1 MTDSTIEEIKNRL
14 DIVEVLQEFIQLR
27 KSGANFKAPCP
38 FHNEKTPSFMVSPE
52 KQIWHCFGCG
62 EGGDIFGF
70 VMKIEGV
77 EFPEALRI
85 LAKKAG
91 VELRREDPALQN
103 KRTRLLDICKL
114 TAAYYHKVL
123 LESPKAE
130 FVREYLKSRKIDP
143 DAIEQFK
150 LGYSP
155 DSWDFLFE
163 FLKKKEYS
171 EEEIFLAGLTVKK
184 EKGVGYYD
192 RFRNRLMFPINDIHG
207 NTVGFGARTLQKEEQ
222 GAKYI
227 NSPETLIYNKSH
239 ILYGLDQAKTS
250 IRKEDSV
257 IVVEGYTDCISAH
270 QAGITNVVA
279 SSGTALTEGH
289 LKLIKRHT
297 SNIIMAFDRDAA
309 GAEAAKRGIEV
320 ALMQEMNIKVL
331 ELLSGKDP
339 DEAIKENKDAFLKA
353 VKEAKPYLQYYFD
366 NTFKNFD
373 LSRVEDKKRAA
384 AVLLPIIV
392 KIANGIEQSHWLKE
406 LAKKIDV
413 SEEILKE
420 RIRKT
425 VKSPGAPV
433 QKVTAEGSVKPISRF
448 LKIGEELLSLLLY
461 FPEQISLAVK
471 ELVPEYFIEQKQ
483 SFLYKNLVIYYTKK
497 EQFNIS
503 EFQQQLFSEKND
515 ESAAYLD
522 ILLLLGEENFSDLAE
537 LSVKQYIK
545 ERINLLKRNVISLKL
560 KAIEQKIKVLEE
572 QKTSQNQE
580 EFDTLSQKFIQLT
593 NQLRQLE

>member
-1 MTDSTIEEIKNRL
+1 MLSSPIDEIKERL
-14 DIVEVLQEFIQLR
+14 DIAEVLQEYIQLR
-27 KSGANFKAPCP
+27 KSGANFKALCP

-52 KQIWHCFGCG
+52 KQIWHCFGCS

-91 VELRREDPALQN
+91 VELRREDPTLQN
-103 KRTRLLDICKL
+103 KKTRLMDICKL

-130 FVREYLKSRKIDP
+130 FVREYLKSRQIDS
-143 DAIEQFK
+143 DTTEQFK

-155 DSWDFLFE
+155 DSWDLLFE
-163 FLKKKEYS
+163 FLKKKGYS

-184 EKGVGYYD
+184 EKGTGYYD

-207 NTVGFGARTLQKEEQ
+207 NAVGFGGRTLKKDEQ

-227 NSPETLIYNKSH
+227 NSPETLVYNKSH
-239 ILYGLDQAKTS
+239 ILYGLDQAKSS
-250 IRKEDSV
+250 IRKEDAV

-270 QAGITNVVA
+270 QAGIRNVVA

-297 SNIIMAFDRDAA
+297 SNIIVAFDRDVA

-320 ALMQEMNIKVL
+320 ALTQEMNIRVL

-339 DEAIKENKDAFLKA
+339 DEAIKENKDDFLKA

-366 NTFKNFD
+366 DTFKNFN

-384 AVLLPIIV
+384 AVLLPIIA

-413 SEEILKE
+413 SEEILRE
-420 RIRKT
+420 RIKKT
-425 VKSPGAPV
+425 VKSRRTPV
-433 QKVTAEGSVKPISRF
+433 KEVAEENLIKPIDRF
-448 LKIGEELLSLLLY
+448 IKVGEELLSLLLCY
-461 FPEQISLAVK
+461 PEQISFAVK
-471 ELVPEYFIEQKQ
+471 ELVPECFGEERQR
-483 SFLYKNLVIYYTKK
+483 FLYKNLVIYYTKK

-503 EFQQQLFSEKND
+503 DFQKKLQSKNNN

-522 ILLLLGEENFSDLAE
+522 VIHLLGEESFSDLTE
-537 LSVKQYIK
+537 ISVRQYLK
-545 ERINLLKRNVISLKL
+545 ERINLLKRNLISLQL
-560 KAIEQKIKVLEE
+560 KEIEQRIKALEQ

-580 EFDTLSQKFIQLT
+580 EFDTLSQKFNQLT
-593 NQLRQLE
+593 NQLRQLG

>member
-1 MTDSTIEEIKNRL
+1 MLSSPIDEIKERL
-14 DIVEVLQEFIQLR
+14 DIAEVLQEYIQLR
-27 KSGANFKAPCP
+27 KSGANFKALCP

-52 KQIWHCFGCG
+52 KQIWHCFGCS

-91 VELRREDPALQN
+91 VELRREDPTLQN
-103 KRTRLLDICKL
+103 KKTRLLDICKL

-130 FVREYLKSRKIDP
+130 FVREYLKSRQIDS
-143 DAIEQFK
+143 DTTEQFK

-155 DSWDFLFE
+155 DSWDLLFE
-163 FLKKKEYS
+163 FLKKKGYS

-184 EKGVGYYD
+184 EKGTGYYD

-207 NTVGFGARTLQKEEQ
+207 NAVGFGGRTLKKDEQ

-227 NSPETLIYNKSH
+227 NSPETLVYNKSH
-239 ILYGLDQAKTS
+239 ILYGLDQAKSS
-250 IRKEDSV
+250 IRKEDAV

-270 QAGITNVVA
+270 QAGIRNVVA

-289 LKLIKRHT
+289 LKLIKRYT
-297 SNIIMAFDRDAA
+297 SNIIVAFDRDVA

-320 ALMQEMNIKVL
+320 ALTQEMNIRVL

-366 NTFKNFD
+366 DTFKNFN

-384 AVLLPIIV
+384 AVLLPIIA

-413 SEEILKE
+413 SEEILRE
-420 RIRKT
+420 RIKKT
-425 VKSPGAPV
+425 VKSRRTPV
-433 QKVTAEGSVKPISRF
+433 KEVAEENLIKPIDRF
-448 LKIGEELLSLLLY
+448 IKVGEELLSLLLCY
-461 FPEQISLAVK
+461 PEQISFAVK
-471 ELVPEYFIEQKQ
+471 ELVPECFGEERQR
-483 SFLYKNLVIYYTKK
+483 FLYKNLVIYYTKK

-503 EFQQQLFSEKND
+503 DFQKKLQSKNNN

-522 ILLLLGEENFSDLAE
+522 VIHLLGEESFSDLTE
-537 LSVKQYIK
+537 ISVRQYLK
-545 ERINLLKRNVISLKL
+545 ERINLLKRNLISLQL
-560 KAIEQKIKVLEE
+560 KEIEQRIKALEQ

-580 EFDTLSQKFIQLT
+580 EFDTLSQKFNQLT
-593 NQLRQLE
+593 NQLRQLG

>member
-1 MTDSTIEEIKNRL
+1 MLSSPIDEIKERL
-14 DIVEVLQEFIQLR
+14 DIAEVLQEYIQLR
-27 KSGANFKAPCP
+27 KSGANFKALCP

-52 KQIWHCFGCG
+52 KQIWHCFGCS

-91 VELRREDPALQN
+91 VELRREDPTLQN
-103 KRTRLLDICKL
+103 KKTRLLDICKL

-130 FVREYLKSRKIDP
+130 FVREYLKSRQIDS
-143 DAIEQFK
+143 DTTEQFK

-155 DSWDFLFE
+155 DSWDLLFE
-163 FLKKKEYS
+163 FLKKKGYS

-184 EKGVGYYD
+184 EKGTGYYD

-207 NTVGFGARTLQKEEQ
+207 NAVGFGGRTLKKDEQ

-227 NSPETLIYNKSH
+227 NSPETLVYNKSH
-239 ILYGLDQAKTS
+239 ILYGLDQAKSS
-250 IRKEDSV
+250 IRKEDAV

-270 QAGITNVVA
+270 QAGIRNVVA

-297 SNIIMAFDRDAA
+297 SNIIVAFDRDVA

-320 ALMQEMNIKVL
+320 ALTQEMNIRVL

-339 DEAIKENKDAFLKA
+339 DEAIKENKDDFLKA

-366 NTFKNFD
+366 DTFKNFN

-384 AVLLPIIV
+384 AVLLPIIA

-413 SEEILKE
+413 SEEILRE
-420 RIRKT
+420 RIKKT
-425 VKSPGAPV
+425 VKSRRTPV
-433 QKVTAEGSVKPISRF
+433 KEVAEENLIKPIDRF
-448 LKIGEELLSLLLY
+448 IKVGEELLSLLLCY
-461 FPEQISLAVK
+461 PEQISFAVK
-471 ELVPEYFIEQKQ
+471 ELVPECFGEERQR
-483 SFLYKNLVIYYTKK
+483 FLYKNLVIYYTKK

-503 EFQQQLFSEKND
+503 DFQKKLQSKNNN

-522 ILLLLGEENFSDLAE
+522 VIHLLGEESFSDLTE
-537 LSVKQYIK
+537 ISVRQYLK
-545 ERINLLKRNVISLKL
+545 ERINLLKRNLISLQL
-560 KAIEQKIKVLEE
+560 KEIEQRIKALEQ

-580 EFDTLSQKFIQLT
+580 EFDTLSQKFNQLT
-593 NQLRQLE
+593 NQLRQLG

>member
-1 MTDSTIEEIKNRL
+1 MLSSPIDEIKERL
-14 DIVEVLQEFIQLR
+14 DIAEVLQEYIQLR
-27 KSGANFKAPCP
+27 KSGANFKALCP

-52 KQIWHCFGCG
+52 KQIWHCFGCS

-91 VELRREDPALQN
+91 VELRREDPTLQN
-103 KRTRLLDICKL
+103 KKTRLLDICKL

-130 FVREYLKSRKIDP
+130 FVREYLKSRQIDS
-143 DAIEQFK
+143 DTTEQFK

-155 DSWDFLFE
+155 DSWDLLFE
-163 FLKKKEYS
+163 FLKKKGYS
-171 EEEIFLAGLTVKK
+171 EEEIFLAGLTGKK
-184 EKGVGYYD
+184 EKGTGYYD

-207 NTVGFGARTLQKEEQ
+207 NAVGFGGRTLKKDEQ

-227 NSPETLIYNKSH
+227 NSPETLVYNKSH
-239 ILYGLDQAKTS
+239 ILYGLDQAKSS
-250 IRKEDSV
+250 IRKEDAV

-270 QAGITNVVA
+270 QAGIRNVVA

-297 SNIIMAFDRDAA
+297 SNIIVAFDRDVA

-320 ALMQEMNIKVL
+320 ALTQEMNIRVL

-339 DEAIKENKDAFLKA
+339 DEAIKENKDDFLKA

-366 NTFKNFD
+366 DTFKNFN

-384 AVLLPIIV
+384 AVLLPIIAM
-392 KIANGIEQSHWLKE
+392 IANGIEQSHWLKE

-413 SEEILKE
+413 SEEILRE
-420 RIRKT
+420 RIKKT
-425 VKSPGAPV
+425 VKSRRTPV
-433 QKVTAEGSVKPISRF
+433 KEVAEENLIKPIDRF
-448 LKIGEELLSLLLY
+448 IKVGEELLSLLLCY
-461 FPEQISLAVK
+461 PEQISFAVK
-471 ELVPEYFIEQKQ
+471 ELVPECFGEERQR
-483 SFLYKNLVIYYTKK
+483 FLYKNLVIYYTKK

-503 EFQQQLFSEKND
+503 DFQKKLQSKNNN

-522 ILLLLGEENFSDLAE
+522 VIHLLGEESFSDLTE
-537 LSVKQYIK
+537 ISVRQYLK
-545 ERINLLKRNVISLKL
+545 ERINLLKRNLISLQL
-560 KAIEQKIKVLEE
+560 KEIEQRIKALEQ

-580 EFDTLSQKFIQLT
+580 EFDTLSQKFNQLT
-593 NQLRQLE
+593 NQLRQLG

>member
-1 MTDSTIEEIKNRL
+1 MLSSPIDEIKERL
-14 DIVEVLQEFIQLR
+14 DIAEVLQEYIQLR
-27 KSGANFKAPCP
+27 KSGANFKALCP

-52 KQIWHCFGCG
+52 KQIWHCFGCS

-91 VELRREDPALQN
+91 VELRREDPTLQN
-103 KRTRLLDICKL
+103 KKTRLLDICKL

-130 FVREYLKSRKIDP
+130 FVREYLKSRQIDS
-143 DAIEQFK
+143 DTTEQFK

-155 DSWDFLFE
+155 DSWDLLFE
-163 FLKKKEYS
+163 FLKKKGYS

-184 EKGVGYYD
+184 EKGTGYYD

-207 NTVGFGARTLQKEEQ
+207 NAVGFGGRTLKKDEQ

-227 NSPETLIYNKSH
+227 NSPETLVYNKSH
-239 ILYGLDQAKTS
+239 ILYGLDQAKSS
-250 IRKEDSV
+250 IRKEDAV

-270 QAGITNVVA
+270 QAGIRNVVA

-289 LKLIKRHT
+289 LKLIKRYT
-297 SNIIMAFDRDAA
+297 SNIIVAFDRDVA

-320 ALMQEMNIKVL
+320 ALTQEMNIRVL

-339 DEAIKENKDAFLKA
+339 DEAIKENKDDFLKA

-366 NTFKNFD
+366 DTFKNFN

-384 AVLLPIIV
+384 AVLLPIIA

-413 SEEILKE
+413 SEEILRE
-420 RIRKT
+420 RIKKT
-425 VKSPGAPV
+425 VKSRRTPV
-433 QKVTAEGSVKPISRF
+433 KEVAEENLIKPIDRF
-448 LKIGEELLSLLLY
+448 IKVGEELLSLLLCY
-461 FPEQISLAVK
+461 PEQISFAVK
-471 ELVPEYFIEQKQ
+471 ELVPECFGEERQR
-483 SFLYKNLVIYYTKK
+483 FLYKNLVIYYTKK

-503 EFQQQLFSEKND
+503 DFQKKLQSKNNN

-522 ILLLLGEENFSDLAE
+522 VIHLLGEESFSDLTE
-537 LSVKQYIK
+537 ISVRQYLK
-545 ERINLLKRNVISLKL
+545 ERINLLKRNLISLQL
-560 KAIEQKIKVLEE
+560 KEIEQRIKALEQ

-580 EFDTLSQKFIQLT
+580 EFDTLSQKFNQLT
-593 NQLRQLE
+593 NQLRQLG

>member
-1 MTDSTIEEIKNRL
+1 MLSSPIDEIKERL
-14 DIVEVLQEFIQLR
+14 DIAEVLQEYIQLR
-27 KSGANFKAPCP
+27 KSGANFKALCP

-52 KQIWHCFGCG
+52 KQIWHCFGCS

-91 VELRREDPALQN
+91 VELRREDPTLQN
-103 KRTRLLDICKL
+103 KKTRLLDICKL

-130 FVREYLKSRKIDP
+130 FVREYLKSRQIDS
-143 DAIEQFK
+143 DTTEQFK

-155 DSWDFLFE
+155 DSWDLLFE
-163 FLKKKEYS
+163 FLKKKGYS

-184 EKGVGYYD
+184 EKGTGYYD

-207 NTVGFGARTLQKEEQ
+207 NAVGFGGRTLKKDEQ

-227 NSPETLIYNKSH
+227 NSPETLVYNKSH
-239 ILYGLDQAKTS
+239 ILYGLDQAKSS
-250 IRKEDSV
+250 IRKEDAV

-270 QAGITNVVA
+270 QAGIRNVVA

-297 SNIIMAFDRDAA
+297 SNIIVAFDRDVA

-320 ALMQEMNIKVL
+320 ALTQEMNIRVL

-339 DEAIKENKDAFLKA
+339 DEAIKENKDDFLKA
-353 VKEAKPYLQYYFD
+353 VKVAKPYLQYYFD
-366 NTFKNFD
+366 DTFKNFN

-384 AVLLPIIV
+384 AVLLPIIA

-413 SEEILKE
+413 SEEILRE
-420 RIRKT
+420 RIKKT
-425 VKSPGAPV
+425 VKSRRTPV
-433 QKVTAEGSVKPISRF
+433 KEVAEENLIKPIDRF
-448 LKIGEELLSLLLY
+448 IKVGEELLSLLLCY
-461 FPEQISLAVK
+461 PEQISFAVK
-471 ELVPEYFIEQKQ
+471 ELVPECFGEERQR
-483 SFLYKNLVIYYTKK
+483 FLYKNLVIYYTKK

-503 EFQQQLFSEKND
+503 DFQKKLQSKNNN

-522 ILLLLGEENFSDLAE
+522 VIHLLGEESFSDLTE
-537 LSVKQYIK
+537 ISVRQYLK
-545 ERINLLKRNVISLKL
+545 ERINLLKRNLISLQL
-560 KAIEQKIKVLEE
+560 KEIEQRIKALEQ

-580 EFDTLSQKFIQLT
+580 EFDTLSQKFNQLT
-593 NQLRQLE
+593 NQLRQLG